1 MNDEDTSGNLVKTKH
16 RRVSVIL
23 LVITTVLW
31 GTTFTIT
38 KTLTTEVMPPFFYMG
53 LRFLIA
59 TLGFLP
65 FMMKF
70 KKLDIYS
77 LKVSAFSGFLYFASN
92 ITQTLGLAYTTP
104 SKAGFLTGI
113 NVILVPVFLAI
124 FFKKKVKKT
133 IWIAVILAIVGTYI
147 LSFSGIEGVSIGDPL
162 IIACAVLYAWY
173 IIYIDKHTRKIDP
186 ILFSTVQL
194 IFITAFSFGV
204 SGIFEDW
211 GYILGSGA
219 DSIFTTNIIL
229 IMVYMGIIATSL
241 TFLFQIFGQQHVS
254 SSRTALIFALEPV
267 FATIFA
273 ILWGK
278 DVLTL
283 QLVIGSILIF
293 VGIIISIE
301 RNNKEEN
308 AASIKHK

>member
-1 MNDEDTSGNLVKTKH
+1 MDDETTPGELVKTNH
-16 RRVSVIL
+16 QRVSEVL
-23 LVITTVLW
+23 LVVTTVLW

-38 KTLTTEVMPPFFYMG
+38 KTLTEVMPPFFYMG
-53 LRFLIA
+53 LRFMIA
-59 TLGFLP
+59 ALGFLP
-65 FMMKF
+65 FLMKF
-70 KKLDIYS
+70 KKIDMYTV
-77 LKVSAFSGFLYFASN
+77 KVSFLAGFLYFTSN
-92 ITQTLGLAYTTP
+92 LTQTIGIAYTSP

-113 NVILVPVFLAI
+113 NVILVPVFLAM

-133 IWIAVILAIVGTYI
+133 IWIAVVLAIAGTYI
-147 LSFSGIEGVSIGDPL
+147 LSFSGIEGFSLGDPL

-173 IIYIDKHTRKIDP
+173 IIYIDKHTKRIDP
-186 ILFSTVQL
+186 ILFSMLQL
-194 IFITAFSFGV
+194 IIITAFSFGV

-211 GYILGSGA
+211 GYIFGSGA
-219 DSIFTTNIIL
+219 GTIFTVNIIM
-229 IMVYMGIIATSL
+229 IMVYMGIAASSL
-241 TFLFQIFGQQHVS
+241 TFIFQIFGQKHVS

-301 RNNKEEN
+301 RNNKKEN
-308 AASIKHK
+308 GVVKKS